1 MRMKKF
7 LKLVLAFGV
16 FVCSSILFSAC
27 GSSDIIL
34 VTGVDLYTNEIYA
47 DVNQSIDLSYKV
59 YPNNATNQKVT
70 FWSTDE
76 NIASVDESGK
86 VTVKSYGEASIVV
99 RSVDGG
105 YEDYCKI
112 ITNIDPDAIEWDTS
126 DKLTPVT
133 GSTYSATASM
143 ALNQVMKLKVGYLLD
158 GSISDAVTNRNVTF
172 SSSNT
177 SNIQVINEKEGIIK
191 AVNNEIQEGERAFS
205 DITAT
210 ITTTGGKLSITCR
223 VFINEFSSLDNL
235 NIKYKNGDKQVLS
248 QRNGSETIYLT
259 SSGEAVEFYAYLT
272 NMSQTVK
279 TDYDMTITS
288 SDSDLFAVQ
297 LLSETDGIYK
307 FKLIPRDNEGT
318 GSLYIRTTCS
328 NENGKSIRCNVNV
341 VVQAKIDSA
350 TATATTRKAGG
361 TEVLLNGEIFSI
373 GLTYFDKFNNKI
385 EGAERDIYFDALSTS
400 VSTYISNY
408 GNNQFKVKAVP
419 TSQVLCE
426 ITGYVY
432 VENVESSEKVYFTYK
447 FYLKNSLESLIVS
460 RTPKEN
466 NGVLPSAG
474 VNSVTLPI
482 GGSSTLYAYATTYDF
497 SKTEPATVNYRLKND
512 SIISVAKGA
521 GNSYLINADAGAQ
534 GVATVVF
541 YATDGIYTIEYE
553 VTVYVVQSVATIKF
567 YTGYDA
573 SGDLTGEISNTY
585 SVASGA
591 TSLRLYF
598 AVSALSSE
606 YIVECESNIGV
617 NSNDGIIGEMI
628 VGSGA
633 NAKVVRYIDIDLS
646 GFESP
651 KLITLSSQRVLA
663 SSTITLIAG

>member
-1 MRMKKF
+1 MRMRNF
-7 LKLVLAFGV
+7 FKLVLALGV

-27 GSSDIIL
+27 GSDDIIL

-76 NIASVDESGK
+76 SIASVDDAGK

-112 ITNIDPDAIEWDTS
+112 ITNIDPDQIEWDTS

-133 GSTYSATASM
+133 GTTYSATASM
-143 ALNQVMKLKVGYLLD
+143 ALNQVMKLKVNYLLD
-158 GSISDAVTNRNVTF
+158 GSISDAVTNRNVVFT
-172 SSSNT
+172 SSNA
-177 SNIQVINEKEGIIK
+177 SNIQVINDREGIIK
-191 AVNNEIQEGERAFS
+191 AVNNEILEGERAFS

-210 ITTTGGKLSITCR
+210 ITTTTGRLSITCR
-223 VFINEFSSLDNL
+223 VFINEFSSLENL
-235 NIKYKNGDKQVLS
+235 NIKYKNGDKQVLN

-259 SSGEAVEFYAYLT
+259 SSGDAVEFYAYLT

-288 SDSDLFAVQ
+288 SDDALFSVQ

-307 FKLIPRDNEGT
+307 FKLIPMDNEGT

-341 VVQAKIDSA
+341 VVQAEIKSA
-350 TATATTRKAGG
+350 TATATTRKAES

-373 GLTYFDKFNNKI
+373 GLTYFDESGNKI

-400 VSTYISNY
+400 VSPYISNY

-419 TSQVLCE
+419 ANQVLCQ

-432 VENVESSEKVYFTYK
+432 VENVESSEKVCFTYQ

-460 RTPKEN
+460 KTPKS
-466 NGVLPSAG
+466 GTGTLPSAG
-474 VNSVTLPI
+474 VSNVTLPM

-497 SKTEPATVNYRLKND
+497 TKTEPASVKYRLEND
-512 SIISVAKGA
+512 SIISVTSGTD
-521 GNSYLINADAGAQ
+521 NSYLIQANAGVQ
-534 GVATVVF
+534 GIATVVF

-553 VTVYVVQSVATIKF
+553 VTVYVVQSVATIKL
-567 YTGYDA
+567 YSECDA
-573 SGDLTGEISNTY
+573 SGNLTNQITDSF
-585 SVASGA
+585 SVASG
-591 TSLRLYF
+591 TSSLRLYF
-598 AVSALSSE
+598 EVSALGSE
-606 YIVECESNIGV
+606 YIIECESNIGV
-617 NSNDGIIGEMI
+617 ASSDGTIGELV

-633 NAKVVRYIDIDLS
+633 DTKIVRYIDINLAD
-646 GFESP
+646 FETQ
-651 KLITLSSQRVLA
+651 KAITLTAQRVLA
-663 SSTITLIAG
+663 ETTINLVAE

>member
-1 MRMKKF
+1 MRKKNF
-7 LKLVLAFGV
+7 FKLILAFGV
-16 FVCSSILFSAC
+16 FVCSAILFSAC

-76 NIASVDESGK
+76 NIASVDATGK

-126 DKLTPVT
+126 DKLTPVV

-143 ALNQVMKLKVGYLLD
+143 ALNQVMKLKVDYLLD
-158 GSISDAVTNRNVTF
+158 GSISDMVTNRNVTF
-172 SSSNT
+172 TSSNT

-191 AVNNEIQEGERAFS
+191 AVNNEIQDGERAYS

-210 ITTTGGKLSITCR
+210 ITTTNGKLSITCR
-223 VFINEFSSLDNL
+223 VFINEFSSLENL
-235 NIKYKNGDKQVLS
+235 SIKYKNGDKQVLS

-279 TDYDMTITS
+279 TDYDMTIIS
-288 SDSDLFAVQ
+288 SNSELFAVQ

-341 VVQAKIDSA
+341 VVQAKINSA
-350 TATATTRKAGG
+350 TASATARKADG

-373 GLTYFDKFNNKI
+373 GLTYYDRSGNKI
-385 EGAERDIYFDALSTS
+385 EGAERDIYFDALSS
-400 VSTYISNY
+400 SASIYISNY

-419 TSQVLCE
+419 SSQVLCE

-432 VENVESSEKVYFTYK
+432 VENVESSEKVFFSYK

-460 RTPKEN
+460 KTPKSSS
-466 NGVLPSAG
+466 GMLPSAG

-497 SKTEPATVNYRLKND
+497 SKTEPATVKYELEDD
-512 SIISVAKGA
+512 SIISVIKGA
-521 GNSYLINADAGAQ
+521 DNSYLIQADSGAQ
-534 GVATVVF
+534 GVSTVVF

-573 SGDLTGEISNTY
+573 SGNLTSEISGNY
-585 SVASGA
+585 SVASGR

-617 NSNDGIIGEMI
+617 ISSDGVIGEMV
-628 VGSGA
+628 VGSGI
-633 NAKVVRYIDIDLS
+633 NAKIVRYIDMDLTN
-646 GFESP
+646 FENS
-651 KLITLSSQRVLA
+651 KTITLSSQRVLA
-663 SSTITLIAG
+663 SSTITLIAE